1 MFSEES
7 FVFSRNSLD
16 SVLLFVGVVAIVL
29 FVVIAIRLGQT
40 IVVPVGVD

>member
-7 FVFSRNSLD
+7 FVFSRNGLD

-29 FVVIAIRLGQT
+29 FVVIAFRLGQT
-40 IVVPVGVD
+40 IVVPVGVY